1 MAGDFP
7 SPSSQPIFGEIL
19 VDPVESLMASISHGA
34 VTPPGPRV
42 SLGAVTPP
50 GPRVSQSDQLMEAL
64 AESSCE
70 SEGSVAAAWFLG
82 ASDSVRAAA
91 WQEAED
97 ELGKS
102 M

>member
-7 SPSSQPIFGEIL
+7 SPSSQPIFG
-19 VDPVESLMASISHGA
+19 DPVESLMASISLGS
-34 VTPPGPRV
+34 VTPPGPRR
-42 SLGAVTPP
+42 L
-50 GPRVSQSDQLMEAL
+50 SDQMMEAL

-70 SEGSVAAAWFLG
+70 SEGSVAAARFLG
-82 ASDSVRAAA
+82 ASDSVRAEA

-97 ELGKS
+97 QLGKS